1 MRRLV
6 LVIEDDTAI
15 RLLITDA
22 LREKGIEVLSA
33 MDGGHALR
41 TALAAPPAAVVLD
54 LGLPGMDGA
63 EFVAHWRERVPG
75 AEAVPILVVSGR
87 ADAGEVA
94 ALIGATRL
102 FSKPF
107 MVEDLVGE
115 ISRALS

>member
-1 MRRLV
+1 MRGRV
-6 LVIEDDTAI
+6 LVIEDDTAV
-15 RLLITDA
+15 RLLITHA

-41 TALAAPPAAVVLD
+41 TALAAPPAAIVLD

-63 EFVAHWRERVPG
+63 EFIAQWRERVPS
-75 AEAVPILVVSGR
+75 ADAVPILVVSGR
-87 ADAGEVA
+87 ADAREVA

-107 MVEDLVGE
+107 VVDDLVGE
-115 ISRALS
+115 VSRALN

>member
-22 LREKGIEVLSA
+22 LREKGIEVLAA

-63 EFVAHWRERVPG
+63 EFVALWRERVPN
-75 AEAVPILVVSGR
+75 ADAIPILVVSGR
-87 ADAGEVA
+87 ADAREVA
-94 ALIGATRL
+94 AHIGATRV

-115 ISRALS
+115 ISRALN